1 MGYEENL
8 AKERAERKA
17 VYERI
22 AAVAGVVAES
32 LGEGWSVSH
41 RHDDMSDGS
50 VELNHTDGRN
60 IGFYWCRYNFKGKLE
75 IKGYYNYG
83 SSDLGISLSHRD
95 VRPDINVSL
104 DRGGVAI
111 AKDIKRRFLGDYTK
125 LFLEVSERVR
135 AATEYRDACLGLA
148 QRLAALAGAR
158 EDRVSTRGF
167 SYNYGSKVREAK
179 VSDRR
184 VDITIEEMTEAQA
197 VELITLVK
205 SWEGVK

>member
-8 AKERAERKA
+8 AIERAERNE
-17 VYERI
+17 VYKRI
-22 AAVAGVVAES
+22 AAVAGVVAGE

-41 RHDDMSDGS
+41 LHNDMNDGS

-60 IGFYWCRYNFKGKLE
+60 IGFYWCRYSFKGKLE

-111 AKDIKRRFLGDYTK
+111 AKDIKRRFLADYTK

-135 AATEYRDACLGLA
+135 AATEYRDNCLGLA
-148 QRLAALAGAR
+148 SRLAALAGA
-158 EDRVSTRGF
+158 EDRRISPRGF
-167 SYNYGSKVREAK
+167 SCNYQSKVREVK

-184 VDITIEEMTEAQA
+184 VDVQIDDLTEAQA

-205 SWEGVK
+205 SWEVK